1 MTFARDVAKIMGK
14 AAAADT
20 ISSDGTAAGG
30 AGAINTYTDTS
41 HSAFLDTIDKSSL
54 NDGQIVFLKNV
65 PSHAAYVYSDSDDE
79 FYMIDLTTNDLLNS
93 KYQGQFKAYVMGGE
107 RGPNSEDRRVYRYPF
122 ASEAS
127 QGNIGSMSS
136 GHPQGTGFH
145 SSTHAY
151 CAFGTPYPSN
161 FPVYEKIS
169 ISSDTVSANGWS
181 VSFSSNPPNSWGTEN
196 TCGWS
201 NMVDGVSYAKHGN
214 ISTNFYYFPHASD
227 ATFSNSPAPA
237 SWPSASRRVGAVTAD
252 TKGYTVGGFSP
263 PNTYGNH
270 IYSFPFASLNNVSD
284 HGDLTVAKFWVVGA
298 SSAEH
303 GYAMAGWTGS
313 AQNTIEKWTHASSA
327 NATDVGDLTQ
337 NSRGNGAPASS
348 TTSGYMAGYWDQN
361 ANVTSTIQKFSFSSD
376 GNATGVAGLGE
387 TGSQANGAHV

>member
-14 AAAADT
+14 AAVADT
-20 ISSDGTAAGG
+20 IASDGTAAGG

-41 HSAFLDTIDKSSL
+41 HSVFLGNIDKSTL

-79 FYMIDLTTNDLLNS
+79 FYMIDLTTNDLLNA

-107 RGPNSEDRRVYRYPF
+107 RGPSTEDKRVYRYPF

-127 QGNIGSMSS
+127 QSNIGSMTRNHS
-136 GHPQGTGFH
+136 QGTGFH

-151 CAFGTPYPSN
+151 CAFGAPYPSN
-161 FPVYEKIS
+161 FPSGDKIS
-169 ISSDTVSANGWS
+169 MSSDTVSSGWPY
-181 VSFSSNPPNSWGTEN
+181 SFSVPNSWGTEN

-201 NMVDGVSYAKHGN
+201 NMVDGISYAKHGH
-214 ISTNFYYFPHASD
+214 ISTNFWYFPHASD
-227 ATFSNSPAPA
+227 ATFSNTPAPS
-237 SWPSASRRVGAVTAD
+237 SWPSGSRRVASVTSD
-252 TKGYTVGGFSP
+252 TKGYTIGGFSP
-263 PNTYGNH
+263 PNSYSNQ
-270 IYSFPFASLNNVSD
+270 IYSFPFASLNSRTD
-284 HGDLTVAKFWVVGA
+284 HGDLTVAKSWCVGA

-303 GYAMAGWTGS
+303 GYAMAGWAGS

-327 NATDVGDLTQ
+327 NASDVGDLTQ

-376 GNATGVAGLGE
+376 GNATGVASLGE
-387 TGSQANGAHV
+387 TGSQANGAHI